1 MAGDV
6 DWNVCVIC
14 QKEGGNL
21 KCPRSLFLTAAKKLE
36 IFETFHV
43 NIHKLWNAGVIVD
56 TKLPKHI
63 TAKTL
68 FDNNAKWHKEC
79 HLSFATGTVEKRLK
93 AHKKNQPPAE
103 EPPAVTQP
111 AKRQRENF
119 NSKLCIFCQ
128 TSTDEVVHEVTKLS
142 WGQDRR
148 QMAIQM
154 EDDVMSIRLVGD
166 MIAVEAKY
174 HKSCE
179 QKFRNKHREFK
190 VSEVNQ
196 EDKEQQLKQERAFL
210 ELIDYMKNE
219 AKNGVALFPMAELNK
234 QYNERKVELGLPPET
249 NHLKN
254 E

>member
-79 HLSFATGTVEKRLK
+79 HLSFATSKVEKRLK
-93 AHKKNQPPAE
+93 AHKKKQPE

-111 AKRQRENF
+111 AKRPREN
-119 NSKLCIFCQ
+119 SAYSVRQVQMKLCM
-128 TSTDEVVHEVTKLS
+128 KLQNCH
-142 WGQDRR
+142 GGNIEDRWQYR
-148 QMAIQM
+148 W
-154 EDDVMSIRLVGD
+154 R
-166 MIAVEAKY
+166 MI
-174 HKSCE
+174 
-179 QKFRNKHREFK
+179 
-190 VSEVNQ
+190 
-196 EDKEQQLKQERAFL
+196 
-210 ELIDYMKNE
+210 
-219 AKNGVALFPMAELNK
+219 
-234 QYNERKVELGLPPET
+234 
-249 NHLKN
+249 
-254 E
+254 